1 MREIIDILNRL
12 ASVEKRLSS
21 MVRHGPVA
29 QVNPAEGWVRLNLG
43 EGDKGPLLSPKI
55 PYAQMA
61 GALKVHAPPSEGQQ
75 MTYFAPGGDP
85 RQAMA
90 LPMTW
95 SNANPSPSASGE
107 ENVLTFGS
115 VTIAIKGE
123 SVRITV
129 GNTWFEVSTGG
140 IKARSDDYEFE

>member
-1 MREIIDILNRL
+1 MKEIAEIINRMNGF
-12 ASVEKRLSS
+12 EKRLSS

-29 QVNPAEGWVRLNLG
+29 EVNPAEGWVRLNLG
-43 EGDKGPLLSPKI
+43 EGEKGPLLSPKI

-75 MTYFAPGGDP
+75 MTYFAPSGDP
-85 RQAMA
+85 RQAVA

-95 SNANPSPSASGE
+95 SDANPSPSASGE

-115 VTIAIKGE
+115 VTIAIKGDR
-123 SVRITV
+123 VRITV
-129 GNTWFEVSTGG
+129 GATWFEISTGG
-140 IKARSDDYEFE
+140 IKAQSDDYDFQ

>member
-1 MREIIDILNRL
+1 MREITEILNRIAGL
-12 ASVEKRLSS
+12 EKRLSS

-43 EGDKGPLLSPKI
+43 EGDSGPLLSPKI

-75 MTYFAPGGDP
+75 MTYFAPSGDP
-85 RQAMA
+85 RQAIA

-95 SNANPSPSASGE
+95 SDANPSPSGSGE

-115 VTIAIKGE
+115 VTIAVKAD
-123 SVRITV
+123 SVRLTA
-129 GNTWFEVSTGG
+129 GGTWLEISSGG
-140 IKARSDDYEFE
+140 IKARSDDYEFN